1 MHSISCVQFA
11 YNCFLLDKR
20 LEDPIP
26 VFKIAQYFDPLQ
38 DNELRRRFNLNSL
51 LCYRTILIVYNC
63 CYIVDF

>member
-20 LEDPIP
+20 LEDSIP

-51 LCYRTILIVYNC
+51 LCYRTILYNY